1 MSFEKIFP
9 GFNDFVDQLPL
20 LGKVNLGFFTLLD
33 IFALFGAMHLVGM
46 ALIGG
51 CSLLMNVR
59 FMGAGITSET
69 PAQVEKGLRAW
80 LWTGIALAVFSG
92 LIMGA
97 LTASKLYGS
106 SAFLSKMLGL
116 IAAIVFS
123 FGVTNSI
130 AKNEGQVSRNALIAT
145 VIAMVIWAA
154 SILVFVSTEVVNVGL
169 FHLITACYGMVLI
182 FGSQRTRII
191 AVAAWI
197 LLYGGVFIMYWIVG
211 FNSYDQIYLDIS
223 MWSMIVGLLVVLTL
237 IFLEI
242 SRKDRV
248 DSATPTARLIAVFSF
263 LTWVTV
269 AAGGRWIGF
278 SP

>member
-1 MSFEKIFP
+1 MNFEKIFP
-9 GFNDFVDQLPL
+9 GLNDLFDQLPL

-51 CSLLMNVR
+51 CALLMNVR
-59 FMGAGITSET
+59 FWGAGITSES
-69 PAQVEKGLRAW
+69 PAQVEKNLRIW
-80 LWTGIALAVFSG
+80 LWVGIGLAIFSG
-92 LIMGA
+92 LVMGA
-97 LTASKLYGS
+97 LTSSKLYGS
-106 SAFLSKMLGL
+106 AAFFSKIMAL
-116 IAAIVFS
+116 IAAVTFS
-123 FGVTNSI
+123 FGVTNAI
-130 AKNEGQVSRNALIAT
+130 AKSDGQVSRNALIAAA
-145 VIAMVIWAA
+145 IA
-154 SILVFVSTEVVNVGL
+154 LVFWAISLLVFLSTEVVNVGL

-191 AVAAWI
+191 AAATYVV
-197 LLYGGVFIMYWIVG
+197 LYGGVFIMYWMVG

-223 MWSMIVGLLVVLTL
+223 MWSMIIGLLVVLAL

-242 SRKDRV
+242 QQKDRV
-248 DSATPTARLIAVFSF
+248 DSATPVARLIAVFSF

>member
-1 MSFEKIFP
+1 MNFEKLFP
-9 GFNDFVDQLPL
+9 GLNEFFDQLPL

-51 CSLLMNVR
+51 CSILMNVR
-59 FMGAGITSET
+59 FMGAGITSES
-69 PAQVEKGLRAW
+69 PAQVEKGLRTW
-80 LWTGIALAVFSG
+80 LWLGIGMAIFSG
-92 LIMGA
+92 LVMGA
-97 LTASKLYGS
+97 LTSSKLYGS
-106 SAFLSKMLGL
+106 AAFFSKIMAL
-116 IAAIVFS
+116 IAAITFS

-130 AKNEGQVSRNALIAT
+130 AKADGAVSRNALIAAA
-145 VIAMVIWAA
+145 VAMVFWAI
-154 SILVFVSTEVVNVGL
+154 SILVFLSTEVVNVGL
-169 FHLITACYGMVLI
+169 FHVITACYGMVLI
-182 FGSQRTRII
+182 FGTQRTRII
-191 AVAAWI
+191 AAATYAA
-197 LLYGGVFIMYWIVG
+197 LFGGTFVMYWIVG

-223 MWSMIVGLLVVLTL
+223 MYAMIIGLIVVLAL

-242 SRKDRV
+242 RQKDRV
-248 DSATPTARLIAVFSF
+248 DSATPLARLIAVFSF